1 MFGNKVELKK
11 EMTVEE
17 ERREEGKRQ
26 VNRGEEQR
34 RVERRGGEGKIGRG
48 GVMRGQS
55 MTERGCVAQAGLQ
68 KRLEIFSNHSY
79 EVDIYHFDKRVVHVS

>member
-26 VNRGEEQR
+26 VNRGEE
-34 RVERRGGEGKIGRG
+34 
-48 GVMRGQS
+48 
-55 MTERGCVAQAGLQ
+55 
-68 KRLEIFSNHSY
+68 
-79 EVDIYHFDKRVVHVS
+79 